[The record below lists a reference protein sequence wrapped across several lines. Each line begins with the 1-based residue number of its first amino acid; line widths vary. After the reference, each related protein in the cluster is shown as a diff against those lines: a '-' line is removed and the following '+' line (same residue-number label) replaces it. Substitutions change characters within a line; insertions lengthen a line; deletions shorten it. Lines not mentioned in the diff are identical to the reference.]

1 MKDRAK
7 TKEQLTNELAELRQR
22 IPELEALKTKHKR
35 IEKALLA
42 SAQQWQRTFDAVG
55 DVVCLQSVEGRI
67 LRCNTAMANL
77 LGKSFD
83 EIKGRTCWELMH
95 GTSEPIEGCPIVRMQ
110 ETHHRETFI
119 LPRGDR
125 RLEGSVDPLLDENGN
140 LIGAVHIISDVTEH
154 KQAEEALLES
164 QERYRALFEDLND
177 AAFLADAETGRILD
191 TNKQGEVLLGRTR
204 EEIIGM
210 HQRELHPPEK
220 ADEYRQRFATHVREG
235 HAADYDGEAIMKN
248 GSIVPV
254 SISAAP
260 VTIGEKQLIL
270 GLFRDIT
277 ERKQAEEALRESEK
291 KYKRLFK
298 ATPIGITTLDMKG
311 MITSCNPSVYTQG
324 GYSEDDLVGK
334 HFSKITPIRA
344 RDIPK
349 FIKVF
354 TSIIRGEVPKPF
366 EVAYHHKDG
375 TTGWTE
381 VHVALI
387 KANGKKVGIL
397 VLQMDITERKK
408 AEEALRESQ
417 ERYRALVNLGGAVGE
432 AIVMLQ
438 DTEQGDAIQ
447 TFVNREWPRITG
459 YSRKELLGMSF
470 FDLLHPRYRQT
481 SLKRHKRKVSGE
493 AIPKLFE
500 MSIIRK
506 GGTEVPIE
514 ITSAYSTYKGERANV
529 AFIRDITERKQAEE
543 ALRQERNKAQKYLDI
558 AGVIIVAIDAK
569 GVVTLI
575 NKRGCEVLGYPE
587 KEIVDKNWFDNFI
600 PPRIREEVKTV
611 SRKLLTGETEPAEY
625 YENSVLTKDGEEKI
639 IAWYNT
645 VLKDEAGNIIGH
657 LSSGEDITERKQAE
671 ERERRL
677 QQELY
682 LSSRLASIGQLA
694 AGVAHQI
701 NNPLTGILGFSE
713 RLLRKSTDKEATKD
727 LERIHNEAARTA
739 KIIQSLLTFAR
750 RHKPKK
756 EYADINDILQK
767 ALELRAYELK
777 TGNIEVALDLAP
789 DLPQTIAD
797 FNQIEEVFLNLILNA
812 EQAMTEAH
820 RGGKLII
827 KTQQTKDYI
836 RISFADDGPGI
847 PAKYLDKLFDPF
859 FTTREERGGSGL
871 GLSVCHGIVTEHGG
885 KIYAKSKSGKGS
897 TFFVELPVTTAKTD
911 EGK

>member
-1 MKDRAK
+1 MQGRDKS
-7 TKEQLTNELAELRQR
+7 KEQLINELAELRQR
-22 IPELEALKTKHKR
+22 VAELEKGEGEHKR
-35 IEKALLA
+35 LKELESESDQLHILLHGLNRAGIGIDIVSTDYRVLFQNQFLQERFGDITGKLCYRNYIGIEKPCDFCPMVKAVKSNKLA
-42 SAQQWQRTFDAVG
+42 SIELTAADGSYYAVF
-55 DVVCLQSVEGRI
+55 SVP
-67 LRCNTAMANL
+67 LANP
-77 LGKSFD
+77 D
-83 EIKGRTCWELMH
+83 
-95 GTSEPIEGCPIVRMQ
+95 GTV
-110 ETHHRETFI
+110 
-119 LPRGDR
+119 DR
-125 RLEGSVDPLLDENGN
+125 A
-140 LIGAVHIISDVTEH
+140 I
-154 KQAEEALLES
+154 
-164 QERYRALFEDLND
+164 
-177 AAFLADAETGRILD
+177 
-191 TNKQGEVLLGRTR
+191 
-204 EEIIGM
+204 EII
-210 HQRELHPPEK
+210 
-220 ADEYRQRFATHVREG
+220 
-235 HAADYDGEAIMKN
+235 I
-248 GSIVPV
+248 
-254 SISAAP
+254 
-260 VTIGEKQLIL
+260 
-270 GLFRDIT
+270 DIT
-277 ERKQAEEALRESEK
+277 ERKQTEEELRESEE

-311 MITSCNPSVYTQG
+311 MITSCNPSVYTKG

-375 TTGWTE
+375 TTAWTE
-381 VHVALI
+381 VHVALL

-397 VLQMDITERKK
+397 VLQMDITERKQ

-459 YSRKELLGMSF
+459 YFRKELLGMSF
-470 FDLLHPRYRQT
+470 FDLLHPRYHQAA
-481 SLKRHKRKVSGE
+481 LKRHKKRMGGE
-493 AIPKLFE
+493 VIPQLIE
-500 MSIIRK
+500 LSIIRK
-506 GGTEVPIE
+506 DGTEVPIE
-514 ITSAYSTYKGERANV
+514 VTSAYSTYKGERANV
-529 AFIRDITERKQAEE
+529 VFIRDITERKQAEE
-543 ALRQERNKAQKYLDI
+543 ALLKNRNLLNETGKMAKVGGWEFDTDTLEQTWTEEIYRIHELDMDYQPTVEKGISFYAPEAVPIISEAIQRTIDYGEPFDLELPFITSKGNHRWVHAIGKAY
-558 AGVIIVAIDAK
+558 
-569 GVVTLI
+569 
-575 NKRGCEVLGYPE
+575 R
-587 KEIVDKNWFDNFI
+587 
-600 PPRIREEVKTV
+600 
-611 SRKLLTGETEPAEY
+611 
-625 YENSVLTKDGEEKI
+625 KDGKTI
-639 IAWYNT
+639 K
-645 VLKDEAGNIIGH
+645 V
-657 LSSGEDITERKQAE
+657 SGTFQDITERKQAE

-682 LSSRLASIGQLA
+682 LSSRLASIGELA

-713 RLLRKSTDKEATKD
+713 RLLRKSTDKEATRD

-739 KIIQSLLTFAR
+739 KIVQNLLTFAR

-789 DLPQTIAD
+789 DLPQAIAD

-812 EQAMTEAH
+812 EQAMIETH
-820 RGGKLII
+820 HGGKLSI
-827 KTQQTKDYI
+827 KTRQTKDYI

-847 PAKYLDKLFDPF
+847 PAEHLDRLFDPF
-859 FTTREERGGSGL
+859 FTTRGEKGGTGL
-871 GLSVCHGIVTEHGG
+871 GLSICHGIVTEHEG
-885 KIYAKSKSGKGS
+885 KIYAKSKPGKGS